1 MLIWGAKMATDKEI
15 RFIAL
20 CMIDAKRSD
29 FDYLFHMNSDGAL
42 FSERNEIVS
51 KDGGVLLVDTT
62 GNYVMNA
69 YWYGCDDS
77 TRPLLIQTGDELA
90 KEAELDTITIHLS
103 SDDLAKIEMLID
115 CYEL

>member
-1 MLIWGAKMATDKEI
+1 MATDKQL

-20 CMIDAKRSD
+20 CLIDADLSG
-29 FDYLFHMNSDGAL
+29 FDHLLYMENGAIRTYGRGRDLFL
-42 FSERNEIVS
+42 VS
-51 KDGGVLLVDTT
+51 KEGGSLLVDTDD
-62 GNYVMNA
+62 NYVMNA

-77 TRPLLIQTGDELA
+77 TRPILLPLGDELA
-90 KEAELDTITIHLS
+90 KEAGTDKFTIHLS